1 MEMIHKMNLLGVPI
15 LVEDIIIN
23 IERREQRKKWCCGC
37 SKKGHFVEDCPNKL
51 TPKDK
56 KMRCKAKDIT
66 TIKTWDGLLSEE
78 EASQKRHATSIHLG
92 MR

>member
-51 TPKDK
+51 TPKGNK
-56 KMRCKAKDIT
+56 RVVK
-66 TIKTWDGLLSEE
+66 LSILKQ
-78 EASQKRHATSIHLG
+78 QKLGWSI
-92 MR
+92 M